1 VIGTVIIGT
10 LRRVLLL
17 QEIERVR
24 DEAITVLATYAQAQV
39 PRCR

>member
-17 QEIERVR
+17 QEIERMR
-24 DEAITVLATYAQAQV
+24 DEAITIASAG
-39 PRCR
+39 